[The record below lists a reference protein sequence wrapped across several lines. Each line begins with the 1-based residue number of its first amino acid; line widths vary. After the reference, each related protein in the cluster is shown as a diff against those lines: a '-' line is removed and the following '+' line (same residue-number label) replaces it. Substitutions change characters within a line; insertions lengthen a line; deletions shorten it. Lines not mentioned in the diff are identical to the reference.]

1 MALENIHA
9 MNNYNM
15 YPAVKPAKEV
25 GPHGG
30 ASVNPF
36 GESYKPTAVGAAARG
51 ENNLDPKMLA
61 DKKANF
67 EVGLGGT
74 NNPDNHK
81 LFAVA

>member
-1 MALENIHA
+1 MALDQIQA
-9 MNNYNM
+9 MNNYNI
-15 YPAVKPAKEV
+15 YPAAKPAQEV
-25 GPHGG
+25 GARGA

-36 GESYKPTAVGAAARG
+36 GESYKPTGVGAAARG

-61 DKKANF
+61 EKKASF